1 MKKVYFRFYEELNDF
16 LPSEK
21 QKIKFEQVF
30 SGRQSIKDIV
40 ESLGVPHTEV
50 DLILVN
56 GNSVGFSYIISDND
70 DISVYPVFESLDIS
84 NVQRLRPE
92 PLREPRFIVDVHL
105 GKLARFM
112 RMFGFDSSYKNMY
125 AEDDIVSLSL
135 NEKRTILTKDR
146 EILKRNDV
154 THGYWLRSESPKE
167 QLKEIISR
175 FDLKNLIKEFSRCLQ
190 CNTLLKKIEKEE
202 ILDRLQPKVREW
214 QNEFYFCSVCN
225 KIFWKGS
232 HYKRM
237 KRLTDKIKKEITSEI

>member
-21 QKIKFEQVF
+21 QKIKFEKAF
-30 SGRQSIKDIV
+30 TGRQSIKDII
-40 ESLGVPHTEV
+40 ESLGVPHTEI

-84 NVQRLRPE
+84 SVQHLRPQ

-112 RMFGFDSSYKNMY
+112 RMFGFDSSYKNIY
-125 AEDDIVSLSL
+125 AENDIVSLSL
-135 NEKRTILTKDR
+135 NERRTILTKDR

-175 FDLKNLIKEFSRCLQ
+175 FDLKNLIKEFSRCLE

-202 ILDRLQPKVREW
+202 ILDRLLPKVREW

-232 HYKRM
+232 HYNRM
-237 KRLTDKIKKEITSEI
+237 KRLTNKIKKEITSEI